1 MKADEFDW
9 GAKPVLDRIRAR
21 IAQGKVSCTAVVAC
35 VCDTTTKGER
45 YKRAIL
51 GAADSQ
57 RVVLGLRHLKRG
69 VLGKEYSRAARRTQG
84 SNRRRKRQHEKV
96 PRHGVGQRSETN
108 VSLVKNPCEIETRL
122 FLEQLAAAD
131 SQGLLMFVG
140 WVAVFGSGT
149 VEVEFAGYSDKQE
162 LLRQI
167 DVMIEDVKSGRSERG
182 EASDAIA
189 PKVAH

>member
-84 SNRRRKRQHEKV
+84 S
-96 PRHGVGQRSETN
+96 
-108 VSLVKNPCEIETRL
+108 LVKNPCEIETRL

-140 WVAVFGSGT
+140 WVAVLGSGT